1 MTNQFAKNKNS
12 FQETHLPRSFR
23 LIRLELAR
31 EPEHPEGS
39 RSFGYL
45 LCVPLNVDGKID
57 ITHWNEFRDFYRV
70 LKFLPNQTNEIGHL
84 VNRPDGSW
92 ALHYDI
98 AGDNE
103 DEAGFHFA
111 DEHFVPGE
119 YVSIREGKKTRVY
132 KVSTVEH
139 L

>member
-1 MTNQFAKNKNS
+1 MSQLAKMKHN
-12 FQETHLPRSFR
+12 FQETHLPCSFR
-23 LIRLELAR
+23 VIRLELAR

-45 LCVPLNVDGKID
+45 LCVPLDADNKID
-57 ITHWNEFRDFYRV
+57 VTCWNEFKDFYRV
-70 LKFLPNQTNEIGHL
+70 LKFLPSQTNEIGHL
-84 VNRPDGSW
+84 VNRADGSW

-98 AGDNE
+98 AGGDE
-103 DEAGFHFA
+103 DEVGFHFA

-119 YVSIREGKKTRVY
+119 YVSIREGNKTHVY